1 MVAHFMLCST
11 GQARAPLLTY
21 LDRNSNVPN
30 DTKEN
35 LFLAGSPD
43 GRLVSLRTPDEP
55 VEVPSADSPPAADIA
70 VDTAV
75 DMAAAAASPPA
86 AVGGPAIPTASAV
99 AAHRPIVRLQL
110 TGGLLHDWQRRNAA
124 ASMPLALSQL
134 ATAGNLDNLRLAI
147 RAGADA
153 GPDGD
158 GEGARPVRPWRLGP
172 VDPIPGLGY
181 RGPVFMDSDI
191 YKTLEAIGWELANG
205 PRPELAS
212 FAAEA
217 TALLEEAQ
225 RPDGYLN

>member
-1 MVAHFMLCST
+1 M
-11 GQARAPLLTY
+11 
-21 LDRNSNVPN
+21 
-30 DTKEN
+30 
-35 LFLAGSPD
+35 
-43 GRLVSLRTPDEP
+43 
-55 VEVPSADSPPAADIA
+55 
-70 VDTAV
+70 DTAM
-75 DMAAAAASPPA
+75 DMAAAVASPPA

-147 RAGADA
+147 RAAADA
-153 GPDGD
+153 GLAGD
-158 GEGARPVRPWRLGP
+158 GEGARRTRPLRLGP

-205 PRPELAS
+205 PQPALSEFAVATIGLLAQ
-212 FAAEA
+212 
-217 TALLEEAQ
+217 AQ
-225 RPDGYLN
+225 QADGYLNSYVQASGEPRYSRLASSHEMYCAGHLIQAAIALHRGTGDTSLLTIATRFAPR